1 MNIILQYTH
10 THTEQGSWEVTMEKA
25 FFCGLV
31 LGGICGMLIVAN
43 SNKAKKLITDS
54 QKEIKKKVDE
64 ISENCS
70 CGGGEKEE

>member
-1 MNIILQYTH
+1 
-10 THTEQGSWEVTMEKA
+10 MEKA

-54 QKEIKKKVDE
+54 QNEIKKKVDE

-70 CGGGEKEE
+70 RGGGEKEE

>member
-1 MNIILQYTH
+1 
-10 THTEQGSWEVTMEKA
+10 MEKA

-54 QKEIKKKVDE
+54 QNEIKKQVEK

-70 CGGGEKEE
+70 CGGEKEE